1 MSEISGVSQ
10 ALVLPGFLCFAF
22 WPQDEISPHA
32 LVHFIRKHRSH
43 RTTGLSL
50 RQGMADRFKATG
62 SAEQQGDM
70 SSDGL
75 QVRGSTSS
83 APLGCGPAQHS
94 SVTAEASRVSIRV
107 TLGLGRAQVQNEW
120 LR

>member
-10 ALVLPGFLCFAF
+10 ALVRPGFLCFAF

-50 RQGMADRFKATG
+50 RKGMVDRFKATG
-62 SAEQQGDM
+62 SAEQQSGSRLDPQM
-70 SSDGL
+70 SLRTLESMCPED
-75 QVRGSTSS
+75 R
-83 APLGCGPAQHS
+83 ACYLG
-94 SVTAEASRVSIRV
+94 E
-107 TLGLGRAQVQNEW
+107 E
-120 LR
+120 

>member
-10 ALVLPGFLCFAF
+10 ALVLTGFLCFAF

-62 SAEQQGDM
+62 SAEQQN
-70 SSDGL
+70 
-75 QVRGSTSS
+75 GSRLDAQTSLS
-83 APLGCGPAQHS
+83 TLESMCPEDRACYLG
-94 SVTAEASRVSIRV
+94 E
-107 TLGLGRAQVQNEW
+107 E
-120 LR
+120 